1 MRIVVSGASGFLGSW
16 ICRVL
21 SPEHEVVALVRANSN
36 AYRLANIER
45 LTVVI
50 ADSDIWNVKAAVQG
64 TEVLVLCDWEGVGNS
79 ERNSPNQ
86 IHNLDRQV
94 SLCRTAIKLGV
105 KTVLGVGSQAELGPV
120 SGSISDKQ
128 KDGSTTLYGDAKIA
142 TRKAL
147 LDLCQKNDVKFN
159 WLRIFSTYG
168 PLDSGKWLIPNVI
181 DSMIKKQEINL
192 TKCEQEWNYLHA
204 YDAAMAFKFV
214 IESSSSY
221 GVVNV
226 GDVSTIRLKN
236 VVEYIGEKF
245 SSYELLRFGS
255 IEYCDDQV
263 MELNPTC
270 ETLIQTGWL
279 PRIDIYEGLNQTI
292 AWIKRENEKQLKT
305 KDFEQLYFSLPS
317 RPGN

>member
-1 MRIVVSGASGFLGSW
+1 MKIVVSGASGFLGSW

-21 SPEHEVVALVRANSN
+21 SPKHEVVAMVRANSDT
-36 AYRLANIER
+36 YRLANIES

-50 ADSDIWNVKAAVQG
+50 ADNDMWNEKAALQG

-79 ERNSPNQ
+79 ERDSPSQ
-86 IHNLDRQV
+86 IYNLDRQV
-94 SLCRTAIKLGV
+94 SLCGKAIKSGV
-105 KTVLGVGSQAELGPV
+105 NTVLGVGSQAELGPV
-120 SGSISDKQ
+120 SGPISDRQ

-147 LDLCQKNDVKFN
+147 LELCQKNDVKFN

-214 IESSSSY
+214 IENSKCY
-221 GVVNV
+221 GVINV
-226 GDVSTIRLKN
+226 GDVNTIRLKN

-245 SSYELLRFGS
+245 SSSELLRFGT
-255 IEYCDDQV
+255 IEYRDDQV

-270 ETLIQTGWL
+270 ETLTQTGWL

-292 AWIKRENEKQLKT
+292 TWIKRENEKQLKT
-305 KDFEQLYFSLPS
+305 KDFEQLYFSLPL